1 MNRFGKTIIITDN
14 TDWNTEDIYTAYH
27 ERSKIER
34 HFRVSKSPFS
44 ISVTPQYHWTDSKI
58 RLHVLTCVVAMAY
71 FAIFRNM
78 LKQGGIT
85 LSAEDVLRQM
95 RDLRTALYVTKG
107 SRKIQRQ
114 LQDPTETQ
122 QEVLRLF
129 GYEVKDGWVLQIKK

>member
-1 MNRFGKTIIITDN
+1 
-14 TDWNTEDIYTAYH
+14 
-27 ERSKIER
+27 
-34 HFRVSKSPFS
+34 
-44 ISVTPQYHWTDSKI
+44 
-58 RLHVLTCVVAMAY
+58 MAY